1 GVHGRVPE
9 LGGVHLAET
18 LEARDLNALL
28 GEVEGGRPELS
39 KRLDLARLLSE
50 RDRERRLPDYP
61 AHLFVGLAK
70 ALVRRR
76 CEEALRDVDVVRRA
90 RRALGHFQAEAVLDA
105 ARDLL
110 ELVAVRRELGERGA
124 CLVEIRD

>member
-1 GVHGRVPE
+1 MRPGPRLSALDIEKTHVLSVLLDDLAPRLDLIPHQHGEDAVGHRGVLHLDTHEHAAGGVHGRVPE

-50 RDRERRLPDYP
+50 RDRERRQPDYP
-61 AHLFVGLAK
+61 
-70 ALVRRR
+70 
-76 CEEALRDVDVVRRA
+76 
-90 RRALGHFQAEAVLDA
+90 
-105 ARDLL
+105 
-110 ELVAVRRELGERGA
+110 
-124 CLVEIRD
+124 